1 MVGSADRLCEAQ
13 GWSGQVPNCDAIK
26 CVAPPAI
33 DSGSVS
39 DLLEGDFWEY
49 GMVATYSC
57 HSSYTLI
64 GEKEIACSASGNWSH
79 PPPICKVVKCYPPKI
94 PANSKVSSGYGFHFK
109 YGQAIRYTCE
119 VGFAMIGSKMIECS
133 ADNKFHPDPP
143 TCNLTGCYPPHD
155 IDHGRIENKQ
165 SIYAQ
170 HATVKYICQWGYKLT
185 GNETIMCTGKNKFD
199 APVPTCQLISC
210 DRPSSVYKGR
220 FTPDKDWYDYRD
232 EVTFSC
238 NTGYRMVGRD
248 SSRCGQDG
256 TFHPPPPRC
265 EKVPCDRPSSVHKGR
280 FTPDKDRYVYG
291 DEVTFSCNTGYRMV
305 GRDSSRCGQDGTFH
319 PPPPRCEA
327 VPCYR
332 PSSSNEK
339 RFTPDKGWYV
349 YGDEVTFSCNTGYR
363 MVGWGS
369 SRCNQDGTFHPPPP
383 RCEKE
388 SYPKG
393 ILTIQD
399 LMKVILPKAGDI
411 MEEMKSIIK
420 LEHQLLQKEEN
431 IIANFREIFQLI
443 EQFVNST
450 SITY

>member
-143 TCNLTGCYPPHD
+143 TCN
-155 IDHGRIENKQ
+155 
-165 SIYAQ
+165 
-170 HATVKYICQWGYKLT
+170 
-185 GNETIMCTGKNKFD
+185 
-199 APVPTCQLISC
+199 LISC